1 MRSEWKWLVFV
12 GIAVGLL
19 ATGLLIVLFAPRFGW
34 AGIHDYGEGYCPFCG
49 GTGVLNLWDVFA
61 ILAIVLLALNVLL
74 SHLAALVLVV
84 RWIARPEGSPGRVKY
99 RHSMEE
105 ADSSLDDATG
115 PAVPLSSCALPDEV
129 GLGK

>member
-19 ATGLLIVLFAPRFGW
+19 GTGLLVVLLVPRLGW
-34 AGIHDYGEGYCPFCG
+34 AGIHGSGEGYCPFCG
-49 GTGVLNLWDVFA
+49 GTGVLNLWDIFGV
-61 ILAIVLLALNVLL
+61 LAIVLLTSIVLL
-74 SHLAALVLVV
+74 SHLGAFVLVV
-84 RWIARPEGSPGRVKY
+84 RSIARRKGSSGRVKY

-105 ADSSLDDATG
+105 ADSSVDDPMG